1 MPDQPPSGAPATSSP
16 PAPVTPLTP
25 VVAALIGGLVL
36 VIVGAFVVLVAVG
49 ADPSTFVLLIG
60 APILTAVVGVLNV
73 RQVHAVEERA
83 RVIQEQTNGALTAQ
97 IDGVHEH
104 IRLESQALRR
114 MASRPP
120 QEPAGSSL
128 PSQRQSAVR

>member
-60 APILTAVVGVLNV
+60 APILTAVPPRPRTG
-73 RQVHAVEERA
+73 
-83 RVIQEQTNGALTAQ
+83 LTTPGRWW
-97 IDGVHEH
+97 D
-104 IRLESQALRR
+104 
-114 MASRPP
+114 
-120 QEPAGSSL
+120 AGS
-128 PSQRQSAVR
+128 AA